1 VAATHS
7 VACGNGDGFP
17 VDSPD
22 VMAGNAPHIP
32 GCRDLSLI
40 GERVARSLFSATSD
54 RVGRAVTVT
63 VFPPLSEGRTREGF
77 DRAAATAQRLGAHPS
92 VVTIHE
98 WGHAPDGRPWVV
110 TDPQPAESVD
120 TLLTME
126 GPLEVERALQV
137 GVLLAGALETA
148 HRAGIVHG
156 DLSPTRLVFG
166 AHGEPLLAE
175 TGLAPFAVLPGLGAL
190 NNPVRY
196 HAPPEVL
203 ERTEITP
210 ATDVYSLA
218 TTVYALLAGRAP
230 QQKPAEITDSNA
242 SLLLRILQMPVPP
255 IDRPDLPRGL
265 FEALRG
271 PLSPSPS
278 KRPQQAIE
286 VAWLLQDAQR
296 RAGLAI
302 TEPVVLDLDDIDGA
316 GTGGR
321 RRATARTASWAPQSP
336 VAAAQ
341 TAAGAAAEV
350 GAGPAAPPGSTPMA
364 LTPPA
369 PQPPA
374 LSPPAF
380 SPPAL
385 SPPAFPSAPSPGGDD
400 AMPAD
405 AWAAAADIFS
415 LPEPAPPPPTIFPF
429 ADDAD
434 GDALSATPVPAADE
448 PWPEADD
455 AAPAARAA
463 ATDDGSPWSSSPSV
477 PPAGDASA
485 GTLWPATWPAVPAP
499 SPSPTGTAADRPW
512 PADSLPSPPPAHPPR
527 PTEPAAPASPGSPW
541 PTDSSTAPGP
551 PDAPWSSDTAAQAPA
566 DSPWSSDAAAQAPAD
581 SPWSS
586 DAAAQAPADSPWSS
600 GPPES
605 SPRPGTPWSTETSA
619 PSTSSDTAWS
629 AESAAPAPAE
639 GPWPAESAASPPA
652 ESPWSAESA
661 AQAGE
666 APAGAL
672 WPSTWPADTDR
683 PPYETPAWAASLPV
697 PDGPATAGP
706 PADPASDAAGGDGG
720 SISDL
725 ASLAPGNGTDGAGTP
740 TPPLFP
746 LGPRPPELD
755 ELPAWYTDPLPGTG
769 GSASSGG
776 GTGGHGASP
785 GDHGYGPV
793 PGDDRS
799 NGSSG
804 IGHAGATGDAGGTG
818 NRGPAARDAGI
829 THGMPGA
836 GANGDG
842 SAGLDRTSRGDSA
855 GADQA
860 GDALDQRGNGS
871 AGAGLGP
878 HGNGRAPAVGPS
890 AGDPGG
896 QRLPGG
902 GDELRSL
909 FGEVVG
915 EDEVPT
921 ARPGARSVPAPAPA
935 DDDPLGPPSSRP
947 PIDLS
952 HLDTPL
958 GPAPLLPPSS
968 DRPAPATPEG
978 AAPPTQTTRL
988 PRRHEVQSWPPA
1000 GGAKQ
1005 ATKPP
1010 RAGEVRSDGAAGSP
1024 GDPATPGTGR
1034 PAATPSGPPAL
1045 PLIILIGVVAV
1056 LVAGVAWLVLT
1067 GDESPPPASERPAS
1081 EADTGNG
1088 SGDASA
1094 DAPAA
1099 PTDVRISQG
1108 PEGMQVAWTGPEG
1121 DYVVT
1126 VLSADQPPKVL
1137 PPTPGPSVLV
1147 PNADLGQ
1154 GGAWCFTVAEVASEA
1169 SPTAP
1174 GATSAAT
1181 PGPASEPACTP
1192 GATVDAMR
1200 DA

>member
-1 VAATHS
+1 
-7 VACGNGDGFP
+7 
-17 VDSPD
+17 
-22 VMAGNAPHIP
+22 MAGNAPHLP

-54 RVGRAVTVT
+54 RVGRPVTVT
-63 VFPPLSEGRTREGF
+63 VFPPLSEGRTREDF

-110 TDPQPAESVD
+110 TEPQPAESVD

-156 DLSPTRLVFG
+156 DLSPARLVFG
-166 AHGEPLLAE
+166 AHGEPLLAD

-302 TEPVVLDLDDIDGA
+302 TEPVVLDLDEIGAA
-316 GTGGR
+316 GTGRRGR
-321 RRATARTASWAPQSP
+321 TAPRAASWAPQAP
-336 VAAAQ
+336 AAAAQ
-341 TAAGAAAEV
+341 AAAGAS
-350 GAGPAAPPGSTPMA
+350 AGPGPTAPPAPGPMA

-369 PQPPA
+369 PPAPA

-380 SPPAL
+380 SPPGVTPPAL
-385 SPPAFPSAPSPGGDD
+385 SPPALTPPAFPTAPLSPGGDD

-405 AWAAAADIFS
+405 PWAEAADIFS
-415 LPEPAPPPPTIFPF
+415 SPEPQPPPPTIFPF
-429 ADDAD
+429 TGDD
-434 GDALSATPVPAADE
+434 GDALSTTSVPSAAE
-448 PWPEADD
+448 PWPGADD

-463 ATDDGSPWSSSPSV
+463 SPDDGSPWSSSASAPPS
-477 PPAGDASA
+477 GDASA
-485 GTLWPATWPAVPAP
+485 GTLWPSAWPPGPAP
-499 SPSPTGTAADRPW
+499 SPSPVDTSPTAGSPW
-512 PADSLPSPPPAHPPR
+512 PN
-527 PTEPAAPASPGSPW
+527 EPAAPASSGNPW
-541 PTDSSTAPGP
+541 PTDASTAPAP
-551 PDAPWSSDTAAQAPA
+551 PDAPWSTEAAAPPPADSPWSTEAAAPPPADSPWSTEAAAPAPA
-566 DSPWSSDAAAQAPAD
+566 DSPWSTEAAAPAPAD
-581 SPWSS
+581 SPWST
-586 DAAAQAPADSPWSS
+586 
-600 GPPES
+600 GP
-605 SPRPGTPWSTETSA
+605 
-619 PSTSSDTAWS
+619 D
-629 AESAAPAPAE
+629 
-639 GPWPAESAASPPA
+639 
-652 ESPWSAESA
+652 

-683 PPYETPAWAASLPV
+683 PPYETPAWAASPPG
-697 PDGPATAGP
+697 PDGGATATP
-706 PADPASDAAGGDGG
+706 AADPGPGAAGGDGG

-725 ASLAPGNGTDGAGTP
+725 TSLASGNSSDDDGTP
-740 TPPLFP
+740 APPAFP

-755 ELPAWYTDPLPGTG
+755 ELPAWYTDPLPSAE
-769 GSASSGG
+769 GSPSPGG
-776 GTGGHGASP
+776 GTAGYGASP
-785 GDHGYGPV
+785 DAPRGNGHGPV

-804 IGHAGATGDAGGTG
+804 IIGGTS
-818 NRGPAARDAGI
+818 P
-829 THGMPGA
+829 
-836 GANGDG
+836 
-842 SAGLDRTSRGDSA
+842 GDSA
-855 GADQA
+855 GADRA
-860 GDALDQRGNGS
+860 GGALDRRGNGS
-871 AGAGLGP
+871 AGAGIGP
-878 HGNGRAPAVGPS
+878 HGNGRAPAARPP
-890 AGDPGG
+890 AGGHGG
-896 QRLPGG
+896 ERLPGA

-915 EDEVPT
+915 DGDEAPP
-921 ARPGARSVPAPAPA
+921 APPDARSAPRPPAAPA

-952 HLDTPL
+952 QLDTPL
-958 GPAPLLPPSS
+958 GPAPFLPPSS
-968 DRPAPATPEG
+968 SRPAPGAREA
-978 AAPPTQTTRL
+978 AAPPAAPVRL

-1000 GGAKQ
+1000 AGTPQ
-1005 ATKPP
+1005 APKLP
-1010 RAGEVRSDGAAGSP
+1010 RAGEARADRSDGAVHTPADRPAPGAGSP
-1024 GDPATPGTGR
+1024 
-1034 PAATPSGPPAL
+1034 AAAASGPPAL
-1045 PLIILIGVVAV
+1045 PLIVLIAVVAV

-1067 GDESPPPASERPAS
+1067 GDESPQPASERPS
-1081 EADTGNG
+1081 TGSDAATG

-1094 DAPAA
+1094 DGPAA

-1126 VLSADQPPKVL
+1126 VLSVDQPPKVL

-1154 GGAWCFTVAEVASEA
+1154 GGAWCFTVAAAASGA
-1169 SPTAP
+1169 SPAAS
-1174 GATSAAT
+1174 GESSAAT
-1181 PGPASEPACTP
+1181 PGPASGPACTP

-1200 DA
+1200 GA